1 MSECDAEMGLAAESK
16 TILFPDGIFV
26 FLGIRSGEQHGAGV
40 FTDGL
45 HVQDGHLLSSDP
57 SAESSGGGAGQEI

>member
-1 MSECDAEMGLAAESK
+1 MFECDAEMDVTAQSK

-40 FTDGL
+40 FTDSL
-45 HVQDGHLLSSDP
+45 HVQDGHLLSGDS